1 MRNQTKRVFTHK
13 SKVFLTILCMLGLVF
28 SWSCSCKNR
37 VSDPNNIPPDNGIK
51 TNDIINPD
59 TDNRTNGGAVSG
71 SYQIVVASAGD
82 TVSTTATV
90 KFLNATGTLTAIA
103 DVDASANTTL
113 AVDDFDYTGTTLTF
127 KKDTT
132 DASKID
138 TTVKDKIT
146 WAGTETRKVKATFS
160 LTPTATNVD
169 LTTTTQDVEI
179 EIKKIQKFEN
189 NNFGDF
195 LKQLEKISVGDAKNL
210 AEFKTASGTYSAGTF
225 TIENGS
231 SDNATTISKS
241 DLGNNL
247 AYFYNNQPNKKGYTK
262 AELVIGSEAGGGDN
276 DNFYSVKIK
285 FTYDSDNYEI
295 TEQDTITFK
304 FVKKNSAKWVS

>member
-1 MRNQTKRVFTHK
+1 MRNQTNKTIFKQK

-37 VSDPNNIPPDNGIK
+37 VSDPTGDNGDK
-51 TNDIINPD
+51 GPDGETII
-59 TDNRTNGGAVSG
+59 RTNGGAVSG

-90 KFLNATGTLTAIA
+90 KFLNATGELTAIT
-103 DVDASANTTL
+103 DTDSTTL
-113 AVDDFDYTGTTLTF
+113 TVDDFDYTGTTLTF

-160 LTPTATNVD
+160 LKPTATNVD

-210 AEFKTASGTYSAGTF
+210 AEFKTASGTYNSGTF

-231 SDNATTISKS
+231 NDSATTISKS

-247 AYFYNNQPNKKGYTK
+247 AYFYNHLTNKKGYTK
-262 AELVIGSEAGGGDN
+262 VELVIGIEAGGGDN
-276 DNFYSVKIK
+276 DDFYSVKIK